1 TLRGLR
7 LLLHKLRESVTVVYR
22 FRHQDGSWR
31 WMEGVGTN
39 MLDEE
44 SVRAIVVNTRDI
56 TERKT
61 EEEKLSRSESH
72 LRRAQSV
79 GKTGSWYVD
88 LEKNTL
94 EWSQEVYRIFGRNP
108 WTFPATNEDFFASVH
123 PEDREAVLAAFAE
136 SIRTGKRFEIEH
148 RIILTDGSERIVFE
162 QGEVTRD
169 DRGKSVAMIG
179 VVQDISE
186 RRRAEEELLRSAAI
200 IASSDDAIFTKTLD
214 GIIVSWNPGAEKIYG
229 YSAAEIRGR
238 PVSILAPLDRQDEL
252 PAIMTK
258 LRKGERMDHYETVR
272 ITKEG
277 KCIDVSLS
285 ISPLKDSQGKI
296 VGAASIAR
304 DITERNIIVG
314 EIRKLNEELERRV
327 MQRTAQLEA
336 ANKELESFSYSVSH
350 DLRAPL
356 RAIVGFGKVLMEEH
370 SRDLNADGQRLMK
383 VMIDNGNRMGE
394 LIDDLL
400 AFSRFRRQH
409 LVLSNVDLNQ
419 IARDVFEEVA
429 AGNKERSI
437 RLDLRYLL
445 PACGDPAL
453 IRQVLQNLI
462 SNAVKFT
469 SRRDEAVVEI
479 GCSETGREVTYY
491 VKDNGIGFDMR
502 YVDRLFGVFQRLH
515 SMEEFEGTGVGL
527 AIVKRIVER
536 HGGRVWADARLNEGA
551 TIFFTLTNSEQI
563 PLCSDEP

>member
-1 TLRGLR
+1 
-7 LLLHKLRESVTVVYR
+7 
-22 FRHQDGSWR
+22 
-31 WMEGVGTN
+31 MEGVGTN